1 MSRYPYYLEPRGYTV
16 QLDYE
21 HRVFY
26 LYRLLVFFE
35 WNQLE
40 VSVMICWRS
49 SPGSVGDWV
58 ACFPVSDAARASRPA
73 VALRSRSDSGRQ
85 AVLLADVTIP
95 GRIGNGVA

>member
-1 MSRYPYYLEPRGYTV
+1 M

-21 HRVFY
+21 HRVYY
-26 LYRLLVFFE
+26 LNRLLSFHE

-40 VSVMICWRS
+40 VSVTICWRS

-73 VALRSRSDSGRQ
+73 VVLRSRTDSS
-85 AVLLADVTIP
+85 
-95 GRIGNGVA
+95 GVELRC

>member
-1 MSRYPYYLEPRGYTV
+1 MSGYPYYLEPRGNTV

-26 LYRLLVFFE
+26 LYPWFVSFE

-40 VSVMICWRS
+40 VSVTICWRPN
-49 SPGSVGDWV
+49 PGSVGDWV

-73 VALRSRSDSGRQ
+73 VALRSRTDSSG
-85 AVLLADVTIP
+85 
-95 GRIGNGVA
+95 G